1 MESIK
6 LFFNFFNPT
15 ICLFDFIL
23 FPLHISDLNYV
34 EEIKGYTI
42 SQRNR
47 AVMVDQRNYT
57 YQKNNKKGNRIFWVC
72 SEKGHKGLKKGCMAR
87 ASTSGNYIMKLG
99 GTHNHEVN
107 PNVVDSMLLNSE
119 NDPLRKE

>member
-1 MESIK
+1 MEFIK
-6 LFFNFFNPT
+6 LFFNLTF
-15 ICLFDFIL
+15 CQFDFIL

-72 SEKGHKGLKKGCMAR
+72 SEKGHKGLKKRMHGK
-87 ASTSGNYIMKLG
+87 GIHIWKLY
-99 GTHNHEVN
+99 HEIEW
-107 PNVVDSMLLNSE
+107 NS
-119 NDPLRKE
+119 

>member
-1 MESIK
+1 MEFIK
-6 LFFNFFNPT
+6 LFFNFFNLT
-15 ICLFDFIL
+15 FCLFDFIL

-87 ASTSGNYIMKLG
+87 ASTFGNYIMKLSG
-99 GTHNHEVN
+99 IHNHEVN

-119 NDPLRKE
+119 TDPLRKE